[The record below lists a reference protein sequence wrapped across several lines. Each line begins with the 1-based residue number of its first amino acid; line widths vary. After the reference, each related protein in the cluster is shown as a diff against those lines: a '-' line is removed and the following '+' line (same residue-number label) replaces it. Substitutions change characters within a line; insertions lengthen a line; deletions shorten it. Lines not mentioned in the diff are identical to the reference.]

1 MSFELIGTLIVK
13 EETVKVSDK
22 FQKREFVIEVVN
34 EKNAEWSDF
43 VKFQSVQDRVSIID
57 PFNLGDKI
65 KVSFNIKGNRW
76 ERDGRVNYFTN
87 LDAWR
92 VEKVED
98 NDNEL
103 PSSPSIP
110 LPDQLDELPPSE
122 QEDEFPF

>member
-92 VEKVED
+92 LEKVED

-110 LPDQLDELPPSE
+110 
-122 QEDEFPF
+122 

>member
-103 PSSPSIP
+103 PSSSSIP